1 MTQEVN
7 EKIWVWNNKRD
18 TGNDKDAEQRGNKS
32 EKQDDRNKALG
43 KCESGSQH
51 LLLVVKKKVS

>member
-18 TGNDKDAEQRGNKS
+18 TGNDKDTEQQGNKS
-32 EKQDDRNKALG
+32 EKQDDRNKALR
-43 KCESGSQH
+43 KWESCS
-51 LLLVVKKKVS
+51 